1 MGPVFQ
7 VWLGLADHAAPV
19 HRSWIHSRRFGTG
32 SSERLSTA
40 NRMMLLLVNF
50 GECKLNQINVYMIYI
65 FNILY
70 MDE

>member
-50 GECKLNQINVYMIYI
+50 GECKLNQINVYI